1 MTTDPDFKLDP
12 RLAASSH
19 FVSELE
25 LCQMRLQDES
35 RYPWLVL
42 IPRRASMRE
51 LTDLNAVDQAL
62 LLNDIKTASQAVRT
76 LSAMS
81 GFTVEKLNIANLGN
95 IVPQLHIHVLGR
107 NAADPAWPGPVW
119 GHSPAQAYAPAALQT
134 HLRCCKIN
142 KID

>member
-1 MTTDPDFKLDP
+1 
-12 RLAASSH
+12 
-19 FVSELE
+19 
-25 LCQMRLQDES
+25 MRLQDES